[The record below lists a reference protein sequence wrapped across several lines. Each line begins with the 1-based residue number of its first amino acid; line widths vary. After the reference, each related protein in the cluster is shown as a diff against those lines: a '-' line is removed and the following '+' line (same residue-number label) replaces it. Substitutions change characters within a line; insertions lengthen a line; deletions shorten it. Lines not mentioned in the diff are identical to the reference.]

1 MTRVGILNFPGHM
14 NQGANLTSYALQRI
28 VKGMGY
34 EVANLHL
41 HDNYV
46 MEKIPNYTDFSDS
59 YISMTSDEAW
69 GEYGMQQFNRYFDVF
84 IVGSDQV
91 WRHIEGESMFAWKTL
106 HEFCFYLGFAKP
118 GKRRIAMAAS
128 FGRDDY
134 SASAIVRKRCAEELK
149 RFAAVSVREKS
160 AINLVKNIADVKVEQ
175 VVDPVFYLSADDWNE
190 FATPANEEHKGKF
203 IAYNSFFSR
212 ETIAE
217 IERGLP
223 GGERLVS
230 LLAGNTAEWLGNI
243 RDARFVISDSYHVC
257 CFCLIFGTPFAAL
270 SCKNQGKV
278 RFDEL
283 AEHFGFSPSRIINTE
298 EVQDIPTAIREVMN
312 LPHDPQPIWEKIAQ
326 SKEISYNWL
335 KNALTAPIPEWS
347 GSPFRKAGILDILK
361 EKLRNQQYKSRK
373 RILLKYYVSMLLY
386 YTCPFKR
393 RKIRE
398 KYRKYNWIKH
408 HLSW

>member
-1 MTRVGILNFPGHM
+1 MAYVGILNFPGHM
-14 NQGANLTSYALQRI
+14 NQGANLTAYALQCA
-28 VKGMGY
+28 VKELGH
-34 EVANLHL
+34 EAINLHL

-46 MEKIPNYTDFSDS
+46 VQKIPEYTDFADKN
-59 YISMTSDEAW
+59 IRMTKTEAW
-69 GEYGMQQFNRYFDVF
+69 GEYGMQQFNRDFDTY

-91 WRHIEGESMFAWKTL
+91 WRHIEGDFSWKTS
-106 HEFCFYLGFAKP
+106 HEFCFYLGFAEP

-128 FGRDDY
+128 FGLDDY
-134 SASAIVRKRCAEELK
+134 RAPESVKARCAEELK
-149 RFAAVSVREKS
+149 RFSAVSVREKS

-223 GGERLVS
+223 GGDRLVS

-257 CFCLIFGTPFAAL
+257 CFCLIFGTPFVAL
-270 SCKNQGKV
+270 SCKNQGKA

-283 AEHFGFSPSRIINTE
+283 AEHFGFSPRRIINTE

-393 RKIRE
+393 TFINK
-398 KYRKYNWIKH
+398 KYKLFSWAKH
-408 HLSW
+408 HPSW